1 MVCPLANPERPISR
15 LPALGPRGEGW
26 LAIQIVLMAAVFI
39 ACFGAARG
47 SLPAVHLPY
56 GAVSGVALFVI
67 GLVIVALARLQ
78 LGGAWTALPRPVA
91 GGQLAQQGIY
101 SVVRNPIYDAVILF
115 GAGGSLLT
123 GSVAGLILT
132 LVLAAFLV
140 LKAHR
145 EEAWLLVQYPGYDEY
160 AQRVKR
166 FVPGIY

>member
-1 MVCPLANPERPISR
+1 MSR

-47 SLPAVHLPY
+47 SLPAVRLPY
-56 GAVSGVALFVI
+56 GTLAGVALFVI
-67 GLVIVALARLQ
+67 GLIMAAMARIQ
-78 LGGAWTALPRPVA
+78 LGGAWTALPRPRA

-115 GAGGSLLT
+115 GIGGSLVT

-132 LVLAAFLV
+132 AVLAAFLV
-140 LKAHR
+140 LKVHR
-145 EEAWLLVQYPGYDEY
+145 EEAWLRQQYPGYDDY
-160 AQRVKR
+160 ARRVKR
-166 FVPGIY
+166 FIPAIY